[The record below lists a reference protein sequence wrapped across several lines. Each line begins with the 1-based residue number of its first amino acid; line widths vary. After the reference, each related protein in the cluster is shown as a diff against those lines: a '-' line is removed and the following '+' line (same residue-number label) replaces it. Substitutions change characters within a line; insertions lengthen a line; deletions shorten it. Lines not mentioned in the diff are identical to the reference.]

1 MNMHFGFVAFG
12 LIGGLLALISL
23 IIPYRPVFRQYF
35 FVFLFTVV
43 PLGTMVIVPLGLMFL
58 VGLFKKR
65 APYSFGAW
73 LARLGDDDVDI
84 VRTYSAGDDGL
95 SAPNSKDWTGHPAPD
110 GGTYLD
116 RHGTISSEAYH

>member
-1 MNMHFGFVAFG
+1 MARTRARACANVTA
-12 LIGGLLALISL
+12 LAPERSFHL
-23 IIPYRPVFRQYF
+23 V
-35 FVFLFTVV
+35 
-43 PLGTMVIVPLGLMFL
+43 VPLGLMFL